1 MLYDSDGR
9 DSMSTERLPE
19 RCEPD
24 YESMVERINKKI
36 AKTSAFKD
44 AALDYF
50 LVTEDR
56 QLSQERY
63 SLIKRQEAAKNNK

>member
-9 DSMSTERLPE
+9 DSISTERLPE

-50 LVTEDR
+50 PR
-56 QLSQERY
+56 S
-63 SLIKRQEAAKNNK
+63 S

>member
-9 DSMSTERLPE
+9 DSISTERLPE

-50 LVTEDR
+50 DG
-56 QLSQERY
+56 
-63 SLIKRQEAAKNNK
+63 KRASW